1 MKKYIIKN
9 ADGSEQSEM
18 QAIHE
23 SRKEAGET
31 LMDYICDHNEDLDVD
46 DDDYLSPFDF
56 ALEEVECKEVNEVIT
71 DFESARKALGGKPNA
86 DFTVAKKILSGN
98 VVQLEDVARLVTDIN
113 PKHIEALIA
122 LNKLFTIAQAWNKE
136 DGFVPDFSDW
146 EQDKWFPWFVYDKDA
161 AGFVHAYALHA
172 YDCECEY
179 RFSALLQ
186 IVRARRAIRQAIRRP
201 LQQGFLVVCFTIK
214 QSSNEQQDN
223 GQGYCQPNPA

>member
-31 LMDYICDHNEDLDVD
+31 LMDYICDHNEDLDID

-56 ALEEVECKEVNEVIT
+56 VLEEVECKEVNEVIT

-86 DFTVAKKILSGN
+86 DFTVSKKILSGN
-98 VVQLEDVARLVTDIN
+98 VVHLNDVARLITDIN
-113 PKHIEALIA
+113 PKHIKALIA
-122 LNKLFTIAQAWNKE
+122 LNELFTIAQAWNKE

-146 EQDKWFPWFVYDKDA
+146 HQDKWFPWFKYDKDD
-161 AGFVHAYALHA
+161 AGFVYAYTLYAPSYANAFVGSRL
-172 YDCECEY
+172 C
-179 RFSALLQ
+179 FKSSA
-186 IVRARRAIRQAIRRP
+186 RAAQFGKQFID
-201 LQQGFLVVCFTIK
+201 LWNDVFLFR
-214 QSSNEQQDN
+214 
-223 GQGYCQPNPA
+223 

>member
-71 DFESARKALGGKPNA
+71 DFDSARKAIGGKPNA

-146 EQDKWFPWFVYDKDA
+146 KQDKWFPCFKYDEDV
-161 AGFVHAYALHA
+161 AGFVYAGTSNAATTAYATIGSRL
-172 YDCECEY
+172 C
-179 RFSALLQ
+179 FKSPT
-186 IVRARRAIRQAIRRP
+186 RAAQFGKQFAD
-201 LQQGFLVVCFTIK
+201 LYNKVFL
-214 QSSNEQQDN
+214 
-223 GQGYCQPNPA
+223 

>member
-9 ADGSEQSEM
+9 ADGSEQSKM

-56 ALEEVECKEVNEVIT
+56 VLEEVECKEVNEVIM
-71 DFESARKALGGKPNA
+71 DFESAKKYLVGNTNDVFG
-86 DFTVAKKILSGN
+86 VAQKSLSKSIDQIKDAEILFK
-98 VVQLEDVARLVTDIN
+98 EIN

-146 EQDKWFPWFVYDKDA
+146 EQGKWFPWFVYDKDA
-161 AGFVHAYALHA
+161 AGFVFADAVYAPTTANANFGSRL
-172 YDCECEY
+172 C
-179 RFSALLQ
+179 FKSSARATQFGKQFADLYNKVFLLNQ
-186 IVRARRAIRQAIRRP
+186 
-201 LQQGFLVVCFTIK
+201 
-214 QSSNEQQDN
+214 
-223 GQGYCQPNPA
+223 

>member
-1 MKKYIIKN
+1 MKRYIIKN

-18 QAIHE
+18 QAIHK

-31 LMDYICDHNEDLDVD
+31 LMDYICEHNEDLNVD

-56 ALEEVECKEVNEVIT
+56 VLEEVECKEVNEVIT

-98 VVQLEDVARLVTDIN
+98 VVQLNDVARLVTDIN

-146 EQDKWFPWFVYDKDA
+146 EQDKWFPWFMYDKDA
-161 AGFVHAYALHA
+161 AGFVFADTLNAPTNAPANFGSRL
-172 YDCECEY
+172 C
-179 RFSALLQ
+179 FKSST
-186 IVRARRAIRQAIRRP
+186 RAAQFGKQFAD
-201 LQQGFLVVCFTIK
+201 LYNKFFL
-214 QSSNEQQDN
+214 
-223 GQGYCQPNPA
+223 

>member
-46 DDDYLSPFDF
+46 DDGYLSPFDF
-56 ALEEVECKEVNEVIT
+56 VLEEVECKEVNEVIT
-71 DFESARKALGGKPNA
+71 DFESARKALGFKPNA

-98 VVQLEDVARLVTDIN
+98 AVQLNDVARLVTDIN
-113 PKHIEALIA
+113 PMHIEALIA

-136 DGFVPDFSDW
+136 DGFVPDFSDL

-161 AGFVHAYALHA
+161 AGFVYANASSTATGADAAIGSRL
-172 YDCECEY
+172 CFKSSE
-179 RFSALLQ
+179 
-186 IVRARRAIRQAIRRP
+186 RAEQFGK
-201 LQQGFLVVCFTIK
+201 QFT
-214 QSSNEQQDN
+214 SLYNEVFTL
-223 GQGYCQPNPA
+223 